1 MKIHGHYY
9 EPEFLAWKNMLKRVF
24 DGRYSPWYDHVKVWG
39 DWAASYDVFVRDVGR
54 RPSKMHSLDRIDPAG
69 HYNPSNVR
77 WADKATQSRNTK
89 NHCTNKTGIRGV
101 SWSNAKQK
109 WRAAIY
115 VDNKQVHVGYF
126 DALQDAAAARR
137 EAENKLWRTQR

>member
-24 DGRYSPWYDHVKVWG
+24 DPRYSPWYDHVKVWG
-39 DWAASYDVFVRDVGR
+39 DWAVSYDVFVRGVGR
-54 RPSKMHSLDRIDPAG
+54 RPSKLFSLDRIDHRG
-69 HYNPSNVR
+69 HYAPGNVR

-89 NHCTNKTGIRGV
+89 NHCTNKTGVRGV
-101 SWSNAKQK
+101 SWSKAKQK

-115 VDNKQVHVGYF
+115 VDNRQVHVGYF
-126 DALQDAAAARR
+126 ELLGDAASARA
-137 EAENKLWRTQR
+137 EAETKHWKGSR